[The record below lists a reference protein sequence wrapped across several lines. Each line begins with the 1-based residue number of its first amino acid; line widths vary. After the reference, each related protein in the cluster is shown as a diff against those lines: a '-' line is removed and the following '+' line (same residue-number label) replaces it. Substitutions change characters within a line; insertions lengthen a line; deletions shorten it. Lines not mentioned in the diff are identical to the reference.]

1 MLKRVSS
8 IFVLIVFDVLA
19 ILLALGVSYLERI
32 WLGSYNF
39 IRVYD
44 GSWSQFISLGLV
56 YIVIVSLHLFGLY
69 FKRFDFWEELKR
81 SIKALFVAFTF
92 FLFYLVALKSAHE
105 YSRAMIILIF
115 INLLWLIPLFRIFA
129 KRLLWELN
137 LWQKNIWI
145 EGDDEQVLRLKK
157 TLEPNWFLGY
167 RVVEDVRN
175 ARLVAIATK
184 GMPTKNLEEKI
195 HQYKGDKKD
204 VLLIPYLHK
213 ISLANTELIELIIG
227 RLSLINIQNQL
238 FKSSNIMIKK
248 VAEMLVVL
256 IVFPFGALIVLF
268 IAVWIKLDSK
278 GSIFFKQKRLG
289 KDGEPFSCYKFRT
302 MREDSEGDLQ
312 RYLAE
317 NPSEIAYF
325 QKYHKYH
332 VDPRFTK
339 AGKWLRKLSLDELPQ
354 IFNVLRGD
362 MNLIG
367 PRPYMISETKVLGE
381 RKDIILHVKPGIT
394 GLWQVSGRN
403 NLSFHERAELDS
415 WYIQNWS
422 LWLDFV
428 IFLKT
433 FQVLLSRKGAS

>member
-1 MLKRVSS
+1 MFKKITS
-8 IFVLIVFDVLA
+8 VLTLISFDILA
-19 ILLALGVSYLERI
+19 ILLALGLSHLLRLWVGSGDFLE
-32 WLGSYNF
+32 L
-39 IRVYD
+39 YD
-44 GSWSQFISLGLV
+44 RNWSQFVSLGLI
-56 YIVIVSLHLFGLY
+56 YIVVVTLQLFGLY

-105 YSRAMIILIF
+105 YSRLMIIMIF
-115 INLLWLIPLFRIFA
+115 VNLLWLIPLFRIIA
-129 KRLLWELN
+129 KRILWRLN
-137 LWQKNIWI
+137 LWQKNIWL
-145 EGDDEQVLRLKK
+145 EGDDEQVSRLRK

-167 RVVEDVRN
+167 KVVENVQDT
-175 ARLVAIATK
+175 RLIAIATK
-184 GMPTKNLEEKI
+184 GMPTKVLEGKI
-195 HQYKGDKKD
+195 HLYKGDKKD
-204 VLLIPYLHK
+204 VMLIPYLHK

-238 FKSSNIMIKK
+238 FKQSNIIIKK
-248 VAEMLVVL
+248 VLEFFIIFL
-256 IVFPFGALIVLF
+256 IFPIGIMIVAL

-289 KDGEPFSCYKFRT
+289 KDGEAFSCYKFRT
-302 MREDSEGDLQ
+302 MRENSEGDLQ
-312 RYLAE
+312 KYLKE
-317 NPSEIAYF
+317 NPSEISYF
-325 QKYHKYH
+325 KKYHKYH

-339 AGKWLRKLSLDELPQ
+339 AGKLLRKLSLDELPQ

-367 PRPYMISETKVLGE
+367 PRPYMLNEATILGE
-381 RKDIILHVKPGIT
+381 EKEIILHVKPGIT

-403 NLSFHERAELDS
+403 DLAFKERIDLDS